1 MLNIPLSLAINICI
15 LPAAAYIFKDRQID
29 RQIDRQMDGWI
40 DRYRY
45 IDIDINMD
53 KRYQQQPPIN
63 ILPLHSVPLVDL
75 NLHIQM
81 AL

>member
-1 MLNIPLSLAINICI
+1 
-15 LPAAAYIFKDRQID
+15 
-29 RQIDRQMDGWI
+29 MDGWI

-63 ILPLHSVPLVDL
+63 ILPLHSVPLVDGI
-75 NLHIQM
+75 NLYQSFKYLPRNPFDQDNQIKKKIAIQKR
-81 AL
+81 LLLQK

>member
-1 MLNIPLSLAINICI
+1 
-15 LPAAAYIFKDRQID
+15 
-29 RQIDRQMDGWI
+29 MDGWI